1 MVDIPETLAG
11 AMPKDGRFTVV
22 LQSAPEITARGR
34 VREVAPF
41 AESGTRTRRVRLTL
55 EEPGPAFRLG
65 ATITVALERRTER
78 RFILPATVLLDADG
92 RRSVWIVPEAGK
104 PGDETAGGPA
114 AGADTRQVAR
124 RDVTLDGDG
133 PDGHG
138 RVAVRTG
145 LQPGE
150 RVVVAGVHSLRDGQT
165 VRLADDRN

>member
-1 MVDIPETLAG
+1 M
-11 AMPKDGRFTVV
+11 

-65 ATITVALERRTER
+65 ATITVALERHTER
-78 RFILPATVLLDADG
+78 RFVLPATALLDADG
-92 RRSVWIVPEAGK
+92 RRSVWIVPEAAQ
-104 PGDETAGGPA
+104 PGAAEAGE
-114 AGADTRQVAR
+114 RQVERQVERHVAR
-124 RDVTLDGDG
+124 REVTLDGDG
-133 PDGHG
+133 PDRHG

-145 LQPGE
+145 LKPGE
-150 RVVVAGVHSLRDGQT
+150 RVVVAGVHSLRDGQA